1 MNKQTEANT
10 TDTATL
16 SVAEA
21 RKRLATAL
29 EHGREVC
36 GKVREK
42 VVEGAKATDAAVH
55 KYPHQA
61 IGIAAGVGALIGY
74 VVALRRFRNHD

>member
-21 RKRLATAL
+21 RKCLATAL

-42 VVEGAKATDAAVH
+42 VVEGAKATDATVH
-55 KYPHQA
+55 KYPYQA